1 MNNQEKFWKGNFG
14 NKYINRNQKK
24 LIKNNYTLFKKI
36 FNNKMISSISSV
48 IEFGANIGNNLH
60 AFNKLSKKSKKFT
73 AVEINSQACRVLKK
87 NFKNLEVINTSI
99 KEYVPKKK
107 FNLVIVKGVLI
118 HINPKD
124 LNKIYKLIFA
134 SSDKYIL
141 FAEYYSPKP
150 VMISYRGHKNKL
162 FKRDFAGEFLKKFKR
177 TKLVDY
183 GFAYHRDKYP
193 QDDLN
198 WFLISKN

>member
-24 LIKNNYTLFKKI
+24 LIINNFYLFKKI

-73 AVEINSQACRVLKK
+73 AVEINTYACKILKK
-87 NFKNLEVINTSI
+87 NFRNLEVINASI
-99 KEYVPKKK
+99 KEYVPNKK

-124 LNKIYKLIFA
+124 LNKIYKLIFT
-134 SSDKYIL
+134 SSNKYIL
-141 FAEYYSPKP
+141 LAEYYSPKP

-162 FKRDFAGEFLKKFKR
+162 FKRDFAGEFLKKFKKA
-177 TKLVDY
+177 KLLDY

>member
-24 LIKNNYTLFKKI
+24 LIKNNYALFKKI

-60 AFNKLSKKSKKFT
+60 AFNQLSKKSKKFT
-73 AVEINSQACRVLKK
+73 AVEINSQACKILKK
-87 NFKNLEVINTSI
+87 NFRNLEVINTSI
-99 KEYVPKKK
+99 KKFVPKKK

-118 HINPKD
+118 HLNPKD

-134 SSDKYIL
+134 SSNKYIL
-141 FAEYYSPKP
+141 LAEYYSPKP

-162 FKRDFAGEFLKKFKR
+162 FKRDFAGEFLKKFKSA
-177 TKLVDY
+177 KLVDY
-183 GFAYHRDKYP
+183 GFAYHIDKYP